1 MSPCLLPRCRSGQD
15 AASDSRLCETCIGH
29 LVSTLRTV
37 EENVAAL
44 TPVKGVRPG
53 MVATASGFESASP
66 AADHVLVMLDP
77 RSKITGPQ
85 RTLTGPD
92 DDLEPPLSV
101 AVLGEWAQL
110 AGWTVGTVRDAV
122 SALLVN
128 HRWITDQDWVVDYAD
143 ELYRLLGQLLRANGD
158 GPPIPQA
165 ACIRPI
171 GSVTVG
177 RTTVPVLC
185 NGPIVE
191 VRYQTGGGARCLA
204 CDESYSGFQLV
215 RLALGTSEA
224 S

>member
-1 MSPCLLPRCRSGQD
+1 MSDCLLPRCRSGEP
-15 AASDSRLCETCIGH
+15 AAVDSHLCEPCIEH

-44 TPVKGVRPG
+44 TPVKSVKPG

-66 AADHVLVMLDP
+66 AADHALVMLDP
-77 RSKITGPQ
+77 RSKITGVS
-85 RTLTGPD
+85 RTITGPD
-92 DDLEPPLSV
+92 DDAEPPLSV

-110 AGWTVGTVRDAV
+110 AGWTTGTVRDAV
-122 SALLVN
+122 SGLLVN
-128 HRWITDQDWVVDYAD
+128 HRWITEQDWVVDYAD
-143 ELYRLLGQLLRANGD
+143 ELFRLLAQLLRANGD

-171 GSVTVG
+171 GSITVG
-177 RTTVPVLC
+177 RKAVPVLC

-191 VRYQTGGGARCLA
+191 VRYQNGGGARCLA
-204 CDESYSGFQLV
+204 CGESYSGFQLV